1 MKKHFVPK
9 VPGSA
14 DTQLAA
20 DDVTASEIASYTYC
34 AKAWHLEHV
43 VHASPPRD
51 VLERREDG
59 VQQHAIHGERLR
71 FENRGVRTRR
81 VAVVL
86 LLLLAAVAAMAAIV
100 M

>member
-1 MKKHFVPK
+1 MPANDAST
-9 VPGSA
+9 PRQQ
-14 DTQLAA
+14 TRIIR
-20 DDVTASEIASYTYC
+20 ASEIGQYTYC

-51 VLERREDG
+51 VVERREAG
-59 VQQHAIHGERLR
+59 VQQHATHGERLR
-71 FENRGVRTRR
+71 FENRAVRTRR
-81 VAVVL
+81 GVIV